1 MLYPRTRVDQIILH
15 LLVRNGNLNGF
26 AYVRKRMVFDQND
39 PSQLYEPDG
48 ELKEW
53 MEIL

>member
-1 MLYPRTRVDQIILH
+1 MLYPRVDQIMLY
-15 LLVRNGNLNGF
+15 LLVRNINLNGF
-26 AYVRKRMVFDQND
+26 VYVRKIVVFDPNGQN
-39 PSQLYEPDG
+39 QFYEPDG